1 MVSWVEIA
9 KSAALSG
16 LIFLDSAPV
25 AQIMISQPLVCAP
38 LIGWYLGNWQI
49 GLLIGALLEL
59 LWIGKLPI
67 GSHIPPEAPI
77 SAMTATMIY
86 IFLSREAQ
94 GPIGTFVL
102 AVSICCGILNGF
114 LGGELT
120 IGIRKFNNRFNIL
133 ADRYA
138 ATGSY
143 FGIEF
148 VSLLS
153 IGLIWLIAAG
163 LIYLGTWLSVF
174 ILSIWSPVLMQ
185 INIMKYTPVL
195 LVALGIAVMLD
206 LFRIRVRKRAFFIGL
221 VSGFILIAIITYL
234 VH

>member
-1 MVSWVEIA
+1 MWVEIA
-9 KSAALSG
+9 KAAALSG
-16 LIFLDSAPV
+16 IIFLDSSSV
-25 AQIMISQPLVCAP
+25 AQIMISQPLICAP

-86 IFLSREAQ
+86 IFLSRGAE
-94 GPIGTFVL
+94 GPVGTFVL
-102 AVSICCGILNGF
+102 AISICCGIINGF

-120 IGIRKFNNRFNIL
+120 IKIRKFNNRFNII

-138 ATGSY
+138 AAGSY
-143 FGIEF
+143 LGIEF

-153 IGLIWLIAAG
+153 IGIIWLTAAV
-163 LIYLGTWLSVF
+163 LICFGTWLPVF
-174 ILSIWSPVLMQ
+174 ILSNWPAVLVQ
-185 INIMKYTPVL
+185 INILKYTPVL

-206 LFRIRVRKRAFFIGL
+206 LFRVRTRKRAFLIGL
-221 VSGFILIAIITYL
+221 VAGFILVGIVTYL
-234 VH
+234 GH